1 MKKPELLAPAGTL
14 EVLKYAISAGA
25 DAVYCAGKSF
35 GARSY
40 AGNFSNEEII
50 EAAEYVHLRF
60 KKIYITVNT
69 LIFESEFNKLKEYID
84 FLYKY
89 VDGIIVQDLGVFH
102 YVRKTYPDFPVHMST
117 QCNIHNVEDAKFF
130 QKLGSTRLVL
140 AREVPLDVVKQIIN
154 LGIEVELFVHGALCF
169 SFSGNCYMSYM
180 IGGRSGNRGSC
191 AQPCRKSYQL
201 FEDGKSIK
209 TGSLLSMK
217 DLMTLKNIPELCDM
231 GVASFKIEGRMKNK
245 EYVVSTVKAYRKAID
260 DWANNKKYQ
269 EDKKLLKDML
279 VTFNRDFTK
288 GYLFGALNNNV
299 TTTKGVN
306 HQGIVIGEVI
316 NYYENN
322 KGKQVDIKL
331 TDTLSINDG
340 IRIGDSGHLVT
351 RMFQNRQMVKTANS
365 GIITIDVK
373 EKIKKNAL
381 VLKTFDS
388 TLSKE
393 IENVLKNNEYYPLVD
408 GYFII
413 TKNKL
418 TFEIKNKQV
427 SSKVSIDVSLDNAL
441 KEVDY
446 NRLKD
451 QLSKTNNLPLVFKNI
466 RIVKDNEYFIPIP
479 LINQIRQACLNEW
492 VNECNKLVT
501 RINIPYEYKLLKEN
515 KSLNKIKVICRTEEQ
530 EDYCKKLNY
539 DYYNNE
545 EVGYRIDFNLVKEVK
560 KIANHLSEIGVN
572 SDISPYL
579 NICNKEAIE
588 FMRCFTKGTIYLALE
603 TLKEDLEIL
612 KKYDN
617 NLGILVYSKI
627 PLMIS
632 NHCVV
637 SCSKGYEKKKCG
649 ECYKHSYFLQDNY
662 GNDMDLYFEN
672 CIMYILGNKV
682 HNILDNINKEQV
694 YESLNYLVDLYN
706 EQEF

>member
-25 DAVYCAGKSF
+25 DAVYCAGKSY

-69 LIFESEFNKLKEYID
+69 LIFENEFADLKEYIA

-102 YVRKTYPDFPVHMST
+102 YVRKVYPDFPVHMST
-117 QCNIHNVEDAKFF
+117 QCNIHNVEDAKIF

-140 AREVPLDVVKQIIN
+140 AREVPLEVVKEIID

-191 AQPCRKSYQL
+191 AQPCRKNYQL
-201 FEDGKSIK
+201 FEDDQEIK
-209 TGSLLSMK
+209 NGSLLSMK

-231 GVASFKIEGRMKNK
+231 GVSSFKIEGRMKNK
-245 EYVVSTVKAYRKAID
+245 EYVVSTIKAYRKAID
-260 DWANNKKYQ
+260 DWAKNKQYQ
-269 EDKKLLKDML
+269 EDNKLIKDML
-279 VTFNRDFTK
+279 VTFNREFTK
-288 GYLFGALNNNV
+288 GYLFGALNNSV

-306 HQGIVIGEVI
+306 HQGIVIGEVV

-331 TDTLSINDG
+331 SDSLSLNDG

-365 GIITIDVK
+365 GIVTIDVK
-373 EKIKKNAL
+373 EKIKKHSI

-388 TLSKE
+388 ILSKDMD
-393 IENVLKNNEYYPLVD
+393 NVLKDSQYYPLVD

-413 TKNKL
+413 NKNKL
-418 TFEIKNKQV
+418 TFEIKNNLLSVKTTL
-427 SSKVSIDVSLDNAL
+427 DVNLDNAL

-451 QLSKTNNLPLVFKNI
+451 QLSKTNNLPLKFRNI
-466 RIVKDNEYFIPIP
+466 KIIKDNEYFIPIP
-479 LINQIRQACLNEW
+479 IINQIRQNCLNEW
-492 VNECNKLVT
+492 VIKCGNLLERVNL
-501 RINIPYEYKLLKEN
+501 PYAYKVLKEN
-515 KSLNKIKVICRTEEQ
+515 KSLNKINVICRSDLQEEYCLKNNYSIYTE
-530 EDYCKKLNY
+530 
-539 DYYNNE
+539 E
-545 EVGYRIDFNLVKEVK
+545 EVGYRINYKHDKSRKQL
-560 KIANHLSEIGVN
+560 ANQLAEIGEF

-588 FMRCFTKGTIYLALE
+588 FIRCFTKGTIYLALE
-603 TLKEDLEIL
+603 TLKEDLTLL
-612 KKYDN
+612 KQYDQ
-617 NLGILVYSKI
+617 NLGILVYSKV

-637 SCSKGYEKKKCG
+637 SSAKGYEKKKCG
-649 ECYKHSYFLQDNY
+649 ECYKHNYFIKDSYDN
-662 GNDMDLYFEN
+662 NMNLYFEN

-682 HNILDNINKEQV
+682 HNILEEIKNDSI
-694 YESLNYLVDLYN
+694 YESLNYLIDLYD
-706 EQEF
+706 ETEF